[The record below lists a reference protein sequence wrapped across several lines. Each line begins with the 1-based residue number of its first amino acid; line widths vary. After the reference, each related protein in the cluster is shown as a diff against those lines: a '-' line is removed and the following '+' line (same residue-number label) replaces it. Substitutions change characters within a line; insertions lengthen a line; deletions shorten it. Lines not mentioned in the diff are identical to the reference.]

1 MPRLVDDQLFG
12 REPNIVDPDLIDGGL
27 RSKQFATILDLLGY
41 GEIHGIDDPEG
52 DGTST
57 FRKSIFLDGT
67 PIQNAD
73 GTENFTDVEVHLR
86 NGTSDQTAVPD
97 INGVEN
103 TIPVGVA
110 LTNSPFTTTKTG
122 TYTLAGSGGQT
133 TSIGG
138 VSVTLGPNQ
147 MLVGLTG
154 GSHGYSVGEVVHW
167 ENTTA
172 TAINLTEEPQTQN
185 ILSIPTTSS
194 FVINTTFQD
203 ESFQGDCSVKTSVG
217 LSRSITNTSVD
228 KVRVTMQFPS
238 LQEFKDD
245 GDIIGAEAKISI
257 RITENNGN
265 IRNPVI
271 LDATNGRATSP
282 YVKDYEIEFFT
293 EAKYFVN
300 FGVVTIQLENH
311 GFSQGDSL
319 ALDFRE
325 GVGFNGLAGT
335 TTVSSVTDANNFI
348 IVFNNPPAQF
358 GHVDG
363 QQVLITDQLQFPI
376 VLSVI
381 RNTADGTDSR
391 LQNST
396 NWLSYTEIQT
406 ENSTY
411 QGFAYAAI
419 RFNAQ
424 EFQRYPKRMYRVKGT
439 KVKIPDTN
447 GGLTPIVVHDQAQA
461 TSLGLG
467 PVDSFG
473 FIHYPD
479 GYVFNGTLK
488 STKEWTSDPAW
499 ILFDILTTDKGFG
512 GSEGFI
518 SEDQLDV
525 FSFYS
530 ASAYSSTLI
539 FDRRTQTTE
548 PRFSCN
554 VVLNKKNDAYA
565 LINDLCS
572 VMNAMPFYGVGTL
585 QIAQDRPT
593 NLATNESE
601 PQYIFNLSNVTE
613 EGFIYQGVGNK
624 TKFTAAEVAYFDNE
638 TQQIDFER
646 VKYGTDIT
654 DKLGFVRKT
663 LKSFACTS
671 RGQANRLGR
680 WFLYSQLYEAEV
692 VSFTT
697 TLEAGVIVRPSTIIG
712 IQDPVKAG
720 VRKGGRIKTGVSTTQ
735 IVVDRMDI
743 EGNDLSHES
752 GATLSVVLSDGTT
765 ESKTISTIDGTT
777 ITVSSAFSSVPQANS
792 VYAIESTSVKLQIFR
807 VISIE
812 EKNDCQYT
820 ITALFHAPD
829 KYDFIENQE
838 LPETRNITTILKEK
852 PAPSNLTASEQ
863 IVTLNNRA
871 VSKIFVSWQPVQG
884 VKEYLLEFQR
894 DDENPQTVRLSRPSF
909 ELFESELGTY
919 TFKVKSYNAL
929 NKLSSNTSE
938 VQFDAIGKTALPSD
952 VQNLSIETIDEHFV
966 RLKFDASPD
975 VDVTHGGT
983 VEVRASSNPTGSGS
997 FGNAITLDRLS
1008 GNVTE
1013 ATVPNIING
1022 EYILKFRDD
1031 GGRLSAN
1038 EASVIFTTPR
1048 PRPKVIVLA
1057 DREDLDS
1064 PKFGGTK
1071 TNCFL
1076 SESLNGLV
1084 LDSTTQFDSVIDV
1097 DQISDFDFSGPVT
1110 SSGVYEFAN
1119 TLDLGGKQDINLTRH
1134 IVSQGF
1140 LPNNLF
1146 DSRTG
1151 NVDTWTDFD
1160 GGKSEDVDAELLLA
1174 HTDSDPDTSVSATYA
1189 QSGTTITITKSSHGY
1204 TAGNFVTVDFTSGN
1218 GVDGHYEIKTVPSSS
1233 TFTLTA
1239 SASQTTSGN
1248 CTYSAEFT
1256 KFMPFVNSTYTAR
1269 GFKFKL
1275 NLTSNDPAQSIEID
1289 QLGYTAELFSRTETS
1304 LTNSGATNGLIASGT
1319 SAKTVTFTD
1328 PFFTGQAN
1336 TSIPANRLRPSV
1348 GITIENAEAGD
1359 FFRLTAI
1366 SGTAFTIE
1374 VKNRDTSNNT
1384 TFVDRNFKYS
1394 ATGFGRGS

>member
-12 REPNIVDPDLIDGGL
+12 KEPNIVDPDLIEDGL

-41 GEIHGIDDPEG
+41 GEIHGIDDPQG
-52 DGTST
+52 DGSST
-57 FRKSIFLDGT
+57 FRKNIFLDGT

-133 TSIGG
+133 
-138 VSVTLGPNQ
+138 VSGVTLGPNQ
-147 MLVGLTG
+147 MLVEIA
-154 GSHGYSVGEVVHW
+154 SHGYSVGEVIHW

-172 TAINLTEEPQTQN
+172 TATVQTDNPQTQN
-185 ILSIPTTSS
+185 ILSIPDSGK
-194 FVINTTFQD
+194 FVVNTTFED
-203 ESFQGDCSVKTSVG
+203 TSFQNGACEVKTSIG

-228 KVRVTMQFPS
+228 KVRVTMQFPA
-238 LQEFKDD
+238 LQEFKDN
-245 GDIIGAEAKISI
+245 GDIIAAEAKISI

-282 YVKDYEIEFFT
+282 YLKDYEIEFNRV
-293 EAKYFVN
+293 ASYIVN
-300 FGVVTIQLENH
+300 AGTVKITLENH
-311 GFSQGDSL
+311 GFSQGDTL
-319 ALDFRE
+319 VLDFQE
-325 GVGFNGLAGT
+325 GGFNGLAGA
-335 TTVSSVTDANNFI
+335 TTVSQVNDANNFL
-348 IVFNNPPAQF
+348 IVFNNPP
-358 GHVDG
+358 
-363 QQVLITDQLQFPI
+363 VLFQSSAKVVISDQLQFPI

-381 RNTADGTDSR
+381 RNTADGTDPA

-406 ENSTY
+406 DTSTY

-424 EFQRYPKRMYRVKGT
+424 EFQSYPKRMYRVKGT

-461 TSLGLG
+461 DSLGLG
-467 PVDSFG
+467 TVDSFG

-518 SEDQLDV
+518 TEDQLDV

-539 FDRRTQTTE
+539 FDKLTQTTE

-554 VVLNKKNDAYA
+554 VVLNKKNDAYN
-565 LINDLCS
+565 LINDICS

-585 QIAQDRPT
+585 QLAQDRPT

-613 EGFIYQGVGNK
+613 EGFSYQGVGNR
-624 TKFTAAEVAYFDNE
+624 TKFTAVEVSYFDNE

-646 VKYGTDIT
+646 VNMDSDTTDR
-654 DKLGFVRKT
+654 LGFVRKT

-680 WFLYSQLYEAEV
+680 WFLYSQLHEAEV
-692 VSFTT
+692 VTFTT

-735 IVVDRMDI
+735 IIVDARTID
-743 EGNDLSHES
+743 GNDLSHES

-792 VYAIESTSVKLQIFR
+792 VYAIESSSVQFQIFR

-829 KYDFIENQE
+829 KYNFVENLEVPQA
-838 LPETRNITTILKEK
+838 RNITTILDTK
-852 PAPSNLTASEQ
+852 PAPSNLTATEQ
-863 IVTLNNRA
+863 IVELNNRA

-884 VKEYLLEFQR
+884 VKEYLLGFKR
-894 DDENPQTVRLSRPSF
+894 DNENLKVVRISRPTF

-919 TFKVKSYNAL
+919 KFFVKSYNAL
-929 NKLSSNTSE
+929 NKLSKNTSSLT
-938 VQFDAIGKTALPSD
+938 FNAIGKTGVPADPSGLTVEPISD
-952 VQNLSIETIDEHFV
+952 QFI
-966 RLKFDASPD
+966 RLRFNASTD

-983 VEVRASSNPTGSGS
+983 IEVRHTPNTGNTATFSNATEIIPK
-997 FGNAITLDRLS
+997 LS
-1008 GNVTE
+1008 GNITE
-1013 ATVPNIING
+1013 TIVPALTGTYLI
-1022 EYILKFRDD
+1022 KFIDD
-1031 GGRLSAN
+1031 GGRKSTNAAKIIVTQPDPQPN
-1038 EASVIFTTPR
+1038 QVILTE
-1048 PRPKVIVLA
+1048 
-1057 DREDLDS
+1057 REDLDS
-1064 PKFGGTK
+1064 PPFQGNKVNTFYDADFDGLLLDGT
-1071 TNCFL
+1071 L
-1076 SESLNGLV
+1076 L
-1084 LDSTTQFDSVIDV
+1084 FDSITQNID
-1097 DQISDFDFSGPVT
+1097 DLSNIDFASPIT
-1110 SSGVYEFAN
+1110 SSGSYEFQN
-1119 TLDLGGKQDINLTRH
+1119 VIEMGGIFNLMLQRRFVTSGLIVNDLI
-1134 IVSQGF
+1134 
-1140 LPNNLF
+1140 
-1146 DSRTG
+1146 DSRTA
-1151 NVDTWTDFD
+1151 NIDTWTEFD
-1160 GGKSEDVDAELLLA
+1160 GGKAEDVNAKLLVATTQLA
-1174 HTDSDPDTSVSATYA
+1174 TTTSTAATYG
-1189 QSGTTITITKSSHGY
+1189 QSGTTITISKASHGY
-1204 TAGNFVTVDFTSGN
+1204 AVGDQVVIDFTAGSATDGNYVITAVATDGDSFDVISETSATISAGTSCNYGPNFSQFNTFAN
-1218 GVDGHYEIKTVPSSS
+1218 GEYRG
-1233 TFTLTA
+1233 
-1239 SASQTTSGN
+1239 
-1248 CTYSAEFT
+1248 
-1256 KFMPFVNSTYTAR
+1256 R
-1269 GFKFKL
+1269 GFKFKVE
-1275 NLTSNDPAQSIEID
+1275 LTSNDPAQNINVTE
-1289 QLGYTAELFSRTETS
+1289 LGYEASVKRRTETVNTAIAS
-1304 LTNSGATNGLIASGT
+1304 QCATNG
-1319 SAKTVTFTD
+1319 SAKTVTFGS
-1328 PFFTGQAN
+1328 PFFAGTGSLGGSTTAFLP
-1336 TSIPANRLRPSV
+1336 TV
-1348 GITIENAEAGD
+1348 GITLEGAVSGDYFKITSITGTQFVIETRDASNNFKD
-1359 FFRLTAI
+1359 LSFKYTAI
-1366 SGTAFTIE
+1366 
-1374 VKNRDTSNNT
+1374 
-1384 TFVDRNFKYS
+1384 
-1394 ATGFGRGS
+1394 GFGKGT

>member
-12 REPNIVDPDLIDGGL
+12 REPNIVDPDLIEGGL

-57 FRKSIFLDGT
+57 FRKNIFLDGT

-73 GTENFTDVEVHLR
+73 GTENFTDVEVHIR

-97 INGVEN
+97 INGVES

-133 TSIGG
+133 
-138 VSVTLGPNQ
+138 VSGVTLGPNQ
-147 MLVGLTG
+147 MLVEIS
-154 GSHGYSVGEVVHW
+154 SHGYSVGEVIHW

-172 TAINLTEEPQTQN
+172 TATVQTDNPQTQN
-185 ILSIPTTSS
+185 ILSVPDSGK
-194 FVINTTFQD
+194 FVVNTTFED
-203 ESFQGDCSVKTSVG
+203 TSFQNGACEVKTSVG

-245 GDIIGAEAKISI
+245 GDIVGAEAKISI

-282 YVKDYEIEFFT
+282 YVKDYEIEFNRDAT
-293 EAKYFVN
+293 YLVTG
-300 FGVVTIQLENH
+300 GVVKIKLDNH
-311 GFSQGDSL
+311 GFSQGDTL
-319 ALDFRE
+319 VLDFRE
-325 GVGFNGLAGT
+325 GGFNGLAGS
-335 TTVSSVTDANNFI
+335 TTVSQVNDANEFL
-348 IVFNNPPAQF
+348 VAFNNPPVQF
-358 GHVDG
+358 QSDAKV
-363 QQVLITDQLQFPI
+363 VISDQLQFPI

-381 RNTADGTDSR
+381 RNTADGTDTR

-406 ENSTY
+406 DTSTY

-424 EFQRYPKRMYRVKGT
+424 EFQSYPKRMYRVKGT

-467 PVDSFG
+467 TVDSFG

-518 SEDQLDV
+518 TEDQLDV

-530 ASAYSSTLI
+530 ASSYSSTLI

-548 PRFSCN
+548 PRFSTN
-554 VVLNKKNDAYA
+554 VVLNKKNDAYT

-585 QIAQDRPT
+585 QLAQDRPT
-593 NLATNESE
+593 NLADNTSE

-613 EGFIYQGVGNK
+613 EGFTYQGSGNR
-624 TKFTAAEVAYFDNE
+624 TKFTAVEVAYFDNE

-646 VKYGTDIT
+646 VQYGTGIT
-654 DKLGFVRKT
+654 DKLGVVRKT

-735 IVVDRMDI
+735 IIVDARTID
-743 EGNDLSHES
+743 GNDLSHES

-777 ITVSSAFSSVPQANS
+777 ITVSSAFSSVPQSNS
-792 VYAIESTSVKLQIFR
+792 VYAIESSSVQLQIFR

-838 LPETRNITTILKEK
+838 VPETRNITTILKEK

-871 VSKIFVSWQPVQG
+871 VSKIFVSWEPVQG
-884 VKEYLLEFQR
+884 VKEYFLEFQR
-894 DDENPQTVRLSRPSF
+894 DDENPQSVRISRPSF
-909 ELFESELGTY
+909 ELFESVLGTY

-929 NKLSSNTSE
+929 NKLSRDTAE

-1076 SESLNGLV
+1076 SESLDGLV

-1275 NLTSNDPAQSIEID
+1275 NMTSDDPAQSIEID
-1289 QLGYTAELFSRTETS
+1289 ELGYTAELFSRTETS

-1336 TSIPANRLRPSV
+1336 TSIPANSLRPSV
-1348 GITIENAEAGD
+1348 GITIENAQSGD
-1359 FFRLTAI
+1359 FFAI
-1366 SGTAFTIE
+1366 TSISSTAFVIE
-1374 VKNRDTSNNT
+1374 IKNGSS
-1384 TFVDRNFKYS
+1384 FVDRNFKYA